1 MKKKKRLTADSV
13 KPESEKGKKKL
24 TSDSSDSPASAE
36 KGEGKKLTREEAQ
49 LDTQPASAPQPPLS
63 EEIQGEILHERI
75 HFSTLAGG
83 LTKIPDNF
91 NDSDGDWVVI
101 KSKDNPFECL
111 YLDYREYEK
120 ITREMVE
127 RNYRIL
133 SEFWQ
138 DKIRVMDQGATRVVI
153 IQKYAGP
160 EGSDRTVRNYPNILK
175 QAYERLSQP
184 NGIEHSYY
192 EIEKCRQEM
201 IRKDVEPFI
210 LLALKDKVLEPS
222 EEVDIKNY
230 CRTKTDLSE
239 KEIDELIEEYL
250 KKTNS
255 IRGEGGGGIGGP
267 ERVFFNF
274 IKGKLKDKFLT
285 IEEEEELIASTQ
297 DSPISPQ
304 RYEELVLKALH
315 EIDESE
321 REKTFEQD
329 KQNFRQFYYEL
340 LKDFSLTADDNLPE
354 VATEKLV
361 QRGKSER
368 EFFPLNHKT
377 RHELIQESVKK
388 YKIDLE
394 AEKQRF
400 FESALQKLDRYDGH
414 VEAKQE
420 MLKDAQYLLLLP
432 VMREEIIRKA
442 MAQIIEKQA
451 NGFTEAAKK
460 YYQLQHWKISQK
472 EGEEFVAVPDQL
484 SHTGGLRYDW
494 LEKERRVSLFVEVM
508 RWADEQHARE
518 ITIITE
524 MVRNELKK
532 HIYGLPLDLQNKIE
546 NDQGYYL
553 DHSERREIIIS
564 LEEPHR
570 LDAEKKFTSLVIKS
584 LVFET
589 LIPEVEQNLLEKG
602 SQELLLT
609 PEKNAVSFKVK
620 TAREIID
627 SLRKTFEEILN
638 KQVQELANSRRMED
652 QLIKEFNL
660 DYTAYISQTDV
671 ESFVKRYKPADNQEK
686 KTVRNTF
693 EKYAGMEQLYIVP
706 HNAKADFAALLEK
719 TMEKA
724 SEKYKWSLKRWLT
737 PQFEENMVKVG
748 AAYGVP
754 EGTVKSELNHIR
766 GNYPQWTLPTW
777 SKLILWF
784 LVITGGF
791 LLLRI
796 LVSLTGYW
804 DWIFISG
811 PVKHYE
817 LNELIETIDINSAWR
832 ISRGGTW
839 LLTAIVFIILAI
851 WIFKKR
857 KQSVNLLVL
866 IMAVVMAYFLTPV
879 IIVVI
884 GNIFIGIGNFFIYVW
899 YFLQNTW
906 AYIVTGLSYL
916 DYIVCFPPFNPLINW
931 GLFAG
936 ILGVVIA
943 FILSVNNK
951 RRSYWKMNL
960 IFSAVALILLTAF
973 AIASQKVS
981 RGYLARESLLSA
993 DSSLSKVTIET
1004 SSGIYAD
1011 TTGGLI
1017 TTVPKGA
1024 KVYFESEEGK
1034 RYKIKYNSLKEI
1046 IEGYVY
1052 TAAFRL
1058 PKPSAPTAIY
1068 GVIINQNGATI
1079 RSGPGTNYSRIGVLP
1094 AGAQVVILSE
1104 GNEWF
1109 LINNKDASGYVHKSL
1124 IRHATSAHAQK
1135 QLAKSV
1141 KTPQE
1146 PASPITSPG
1155 KESKQ
1160 MPLEPRAVVPDPVE
1174 PPKKLSDPSSSVKP
1188 SSEIN
1193 NPDTTARS
1201 QTPNQDATSPTQ
1213 SMSGPETSKTAP
1225 GQEDTKALPKSPEQS
1240 TGVSSTDENMIVPF
1254 YALTEK
1260 PVEIERVNPVYPSL
1274 AQKSKIEGT
1283 VVVKVL
1289 VGINGNVE
1297 KVEVLKSHPLLDNA
1311 AVEAAKQ
1318 FKFVPGKQNGKPV
1331 KTWVSIPFNFKLH

>member
-1 MKKKKRLTADSV
+1 MKKKKRLTSESPR
-13 KPESEKGKKKL
+13 PESEKSKKKL
-24 TSDSSDSPASAE
+24 TADSPSSVE
-36 KGEGKKLTREEAQ
+36 KGGEKKLTREEAQ
-49 LDTQPASAPQPPLS
+49 PDTQPISASQPSIS
-63 EEIQGEILHERI
+63 EEIRGETLHDRI
-75 HFSTLAGG
+75 HLSTLAGG
-83 LTKIPDNF
+83 LIKIPENF
-91 NDSDGDWVVI
+91 NDSDGDWGVI

-127 RNYRIL
+127 RNFRIL

-138 DKIRVMDQGATRVVI
+138 EKIRIMDQGATRVVI

-160 EGSDRTVRNYPNILK
+160 EGSDRTIRNYPNILK

-192 EIEKCRQEM
+192 EIEKRRQEI
-201 IRKDVEPFI
+201 IRKEVEPFI

-250 KKTNS
+250 KKTSS
-255 IRGEGGGGIGGP
+255 IRGEGGGGIAGP

-285 IEEEEELIASTQ
+285 IEEEEELIASIQ
-297 DSPISPQ
+297 DSPITPQ

-321 REKTFEQD
+321 REKTFQQD
-329 KQNFRQFYYEL
+329 KQNFFQFYYEL
-340 LKDFSLTADDNLPE
+340 LKDFSLTANDTLPE

-377 RHELIQESVKK
+377 RHELIQETVKK

-394 AEKQRF
+394 AEKERF
-400 FESALQKLDRYDGH
+400 FKSALQKLDRYDGH

-420 MLKDAQYLLLLP
+420 MMHDAQYLLLLP
-432 VMREEIIRKA
+432 GMREEIIRKA
-442 MAQIIEKQA
+442 IEQIIEKQA
-451 NGFTEAAKK
+451 NGFTEAAKQ
-460 YYQLQHWKISQK
+460 YYQLKHWKISQK
-472 EGEEFVAVPDQL
+472 ESEEFVAVPDQL
-484 SHTGGLRYDW
+484 SHTRGLRYDW
-494 LEKERRVSLFVEVM
+494 LEKERRVSLFDEVT
-508 RWADEQHARE
+508 RWAEEQHANE
-518 ITIITE
+518 IVIITE
-524 MVRNELKK
+524 MVRNGLKK

-553 DHSERREIIIS
+553 DHSERREIVVS

-570 LDAEKKFTSLVIKS
+570 LDAEKKFTNLVSKS
-584 LVFET
+584 LVFGT
-589 LIPEVEQNLLEKG
+589 LVPEMEQNLLEKG

-609 PEKNAVSFKVK
+609 PEKNAISFKVN

-627 SLRKTFEEILN
+627 SLRKPFEEILS

-660 DYTAYISQTDV
+660 AYTAYISQTDV
-671 ESFVKRYKPADNQEK
+671 ESFVERYKPADKQEK

-693 EKYAGMEQLYIVP
+693 EKYAGMEQLYVVP
-706 HNAKADFAALLEK
+706 HNAKADFALLLES

-724 SEKYKWSLKRWLT
+724 SQKYKWSLKRWLT
-737 PQFEENMVKVG
+737 PTFEDNMVKVG

-754 EGTVKSELNHIR
+754 EGMVKSELNHIR

-784 LVITGGF
+784 LGIPGGF
-791 LLLRI
+791 VLLRT

-811 PVKHYE
+811 PVNHYE

-851 WIFKKR
+851 WAFKR
-857 KQSVNLLVL
+857 RRQSVNLFVL
-866 IMAVVMAYFLTPV
+866 IVAVVAAYFLTPV

-916 DYIVCFPPFNPLINW
+916 DYIVCFLPFKPLINW
-931 GLFAG
+931 GMFAG
-936 ILGVVIA
+936 VLGVVIA
-943 FILSVNNK
+943 FIISVKNK

-960 IFSAVALILLTAF
+960 IFSAVALILLTTL
-973 AIASQKVS
+973 AIASQKAS
-981 RGYLARESLLSA
+981 RGYLARESILSA
-993 DSSLSKVTIET
+993 DSTLSKVTIEN

-1011 TTGGLI
+1011 TIGGLI
-1017 TTVPKGA
+1017 TTLPKGA
-1024 KVYFESEEGK
+1024 KVYFEGEEGK
-1034 RYKIKYNSLKEI
+1034 RYKIKHNSLKGI
-1046 IEGYVY
+1046 IDGYVY

-1058 PKPSAPTAIY
+1058 PKPSKPTVIY
-1068 GVIINQNGATI
+1068 GVITNQNGATI

-1104 GNEWF
+1104 GNEW
-1109 LINNKDASGYVHKSL
+1109 LRINHKNLSGYVHKSL
-1124 IRHATSAHAQK
+1124 IHHSASAQVQK
-1135 QLAKSV
+1135 QPAKPV
-1141 KTPQE
+1141 KIPQE
-1146 PASPITSPG
+1146 PASSVASPD

-1160 MPLEPRAVVPDPVE
+1160 TPPEPRAVVPDPVE

-1188 SSEIN
+1188 GSGVN
-1193 NPDTTARS
+1193 NPDTTVRS
-1201 QTPNQDATSPTQ
+1201 RPQNQDVTQ
-1213 SMSGPETSKTAP
+1213 STQSASSPETSKTVTEP
-1225 GQEDTKALPKSPEQS
+1225 GQEDTKALPKSLEQS
-1240 TGVSSTDENMIVPF
+1240 TETPLTDENIIVPF

-1260 PVEIERVNPVYPSL
+1260 PVEIKRVDPVYPSL

-1311 AVEAAKQ
+1311 AIEAAKQ
-1318 FKFVPGKQNGKPV
+1318 FKFDPGKQNGKPV
-1331 KTWVSIPFNFKLH
+1331 KTWISIPFNFKLH